1 VARPTNAVWDQQ
13 SGESG
18 SAFAAWCEY
27 RDLGSERSIEAV
39 ARKLAKSGSLLRRWS
54 ARWGWVERAARWD
67 GHQDGLRTAATN
79 LALEQAAVNWAT
91 EREAERERE
100 LELGQAL
107 IAKAKTML
115 QWPLEQRRVIGAD
128 GRTTIVEPTKWRLAD
143 AAKMVEVGSKLIR
156 LAAEMETDRV
166 SVDHVL
172 RAQAER
178 LSAEYNE
185 PVEQVLAELEAHAQ
199 KVLG

>member
-1 VARPTNAVWDQQ
+1 
-13 SGESG
+13 
-18 SAFAAWCEY
+18 
-27 RDLGSERSIEAV
+27 
-39 ARKLAKSGSLLRRWS
+39 
-54 ARWGWVERAARWD
+54 
-67 GHQDGLRTAATN
+67 
-79 LALEQAAVNWAT
+79 
-91 EREAERERE
+91 
-100 LELGQAL
+100 
-107 IAKAKTML
+107 ML